1 MPTEILG
8 RGVRLLLNFLFVF
21 ASLAPSR
28 AVARFSDVS
37 ADLREGRPM
46 QLSPI
51 GLPVADLDTPALLIE
66 LDLLQHNIDRMAG
79 HLRDRGV
86 AWRPHAKAFK
96 CPAIAHMLRRAG
108 AIGVTV
114 AKVSEAEVMA
124 AAGIDDIL
132 IAHLVVGPS
141 KAARLAAL
149 QHQADVKATVD
160 HEDQVAPLG
169 RAAVEAG
176 VAIGVLVDVDI
187 GMKRTGV
194 ASPDAAVRLARLVS
208 TTPALRFDGVMG
220 YEGHT
225 LMIPDR
231 DEKRAAVAAAI
242 DRLLDVRDCVQ
253 DAGIDC
259 LIVSAGGSGSYQYTA
274 DIPGVTELQAGGG
287 IFACRYY
294 TEVCHVEGHR
304 PAISVLATVVG
315 RPAADRAILDIGQ
328 KSVSQHRTPPVLRD
342 HPECPIT
349 GLSAEHA
356 VVSVAAGSTLRIGD
370 KVHVIPGYS
379 DFTFVLHDRVL
390 AHRNGR
396 VVADWELLGRGRL
409 Q

>member
-1 MPTEILG
+1 
-8 RGVRLLLNFLFVF
+8 
-21 ASLAPSR
+21 
-28 AVARFSDVS
+28 
-37 ADLREGRPM
+37 M

-51 GLPVADLDTPALLIE
+51 GLPLAELDTPALLID
-66 LDLLQHNIDRMAG
+66 LDHLQHNIDRMAG

-149 QHQADVKATVD
+149 QHQADVKVTVD
-160 HEDQVAPLG
+160 HVDHVAPLG
-169 RAAVEAG
+169 RAAATAG
-176 VAIGVLVDVDI
+176 VSIGVLVDVDL
-187 GMKRTGV
+187 GMRRTGV
-194 ASPDAAVRLARLVS
+194 ATADAALELARLVS
-208 TTPALRFDGVMG
+208 ATPGLRFDGLMG

-225 LMIPDR
+225 LMIPDPA
-231 DEKRAAVAAAI
+231 EKRAAVATAI
-242 DRLLDVRDCVQ
+242 DKLLHARDAIQ
-253 DAGIDC
+253 ATGMDC
-259 LIVSAGGSGSYQYTA
+259 RIISAGGSGTYQYTA
-274 DIPGVTELQAGGG
+274 DIPGITELQAGGG
-287 IFACRYY
+287 IFACQYY
-294 TEVCHVEGHR
+294 TQACHVEGHR
-304 PAISVLATVVG
+304 PAVSLLATVVS
-315 RPAADRAILDIGQ
+315 RSAPDRAILDVGQ
-328 KSVSQHRTPPVLRD
+328 KSVSQHKTPPVLRD
-342 HPECPIT
+342 HPRCQIV

-356 VVSVAAGSTLRIGD
+356 IVSVEPASGLRIGE

-390 AHRNGR
+390 AHRGDR
-396 VVADWELLGRGRL
+396 VVAVWELLGRGRL